1 MNQRYGTY
9 SVNQIAQA
17 LNLSRSTVSKV
28 LNGRPGVSEKT
39 YNLIMNYIHAAD
51 KQPDNPS
58 AGNASGQMPTIM
70 FSYCLENIEYIN
82 GLLAGIEEALKNNGY
97 LLAVNIVTRNSGE
110 GNYLPPSVYSG
121 SVKGI
126 ISFNIYDLAY
136 WEEVCALPVPSV
148 FLDTIYDKHRF
159 SGKTDIILPENEA
172 PLMEAITALAREGR
186 RNFGFLGYP
195 YFCYSLYQRW
205 ETYRNTLKNL
215 GLPLNEENCIL
226 DDFDQMPDIDM
237 AQALKNRLIQM
248 KNLPDAYI
256 CTSDKQA
263 IQLLRALKELSV
275 CVPQDVAVI
284 GFDNLPE
291 SLRQDPPLS
300 TVDAYS
306 SVQGSLAVTA
316 LLDRIAHP
324 DRPHI
329 TIQCQTKLL
338 LRESSG
344 HSTRI
349 GGE

>member
-51 KQPDNPS
+51 KQPDSPS

-136 WEEVCALPVPSV
+136 WRPAGAL
-148 FLDTIYDKHRF
+148 
-159 SGKTDIILPENEA
+159 
-172 PLMEAITALAREGR
+172 
-186 RNFGFLGYP
+186 
-195 YFCYSLYQRW
+195 
-205 ETYRNTLKNL
+205 
-215 GLPLNEENCIL
+215 
-226 DDFDQMPDIDM
+226 
-237 AQALKNRLIQM
+237 RL
-248 KNLPDAYI
+248 
-256 CTSDKQA
+256 S
-263 IQLLRALKELSV
+263 R
-275 CVPQDVAVI
+275 
-284 GFDNLPE
+284 
-291 SLRQDPPLS
+291 
-300 TVDAYS
+300 
-306 SVQGSLAVTA
+306 
-316 LLDRIAHP
+316 H
-324 DRPHI
+324 HI
-329 TIQCQTKLL
+329 
-338 LRESSG
+338 
-344 HSTRI
+344 
-349 GGE
+349 